1 MNFVIF
7 LLISDTIHT
16 NIAIVLVLTSRFL
29 AYTANQFARF
39 IFYSIF
45 VVTQV
50 ASSSSFLLFWYR
62 AIYPELYTVA
72 LRLRLH
78 ILTERT
84 STMEAEQ
91 LLIDRNTLARIVK
104 V

>member
-1 MNFVIF
+1 MIF

-29 AYTANQFARF
+29 AYTTDQFARF
-39 IFYSIF
+39 ILYSIF

-62 AIYPELYTVA
+62 ALCS
-72 LRLRLH
+72 LRRKA
-78 ILTERT
+78 IF
-84 STMEAEQ
+84 
-91 LLIDRNTLARIVK
+91 
-104 V
+104 